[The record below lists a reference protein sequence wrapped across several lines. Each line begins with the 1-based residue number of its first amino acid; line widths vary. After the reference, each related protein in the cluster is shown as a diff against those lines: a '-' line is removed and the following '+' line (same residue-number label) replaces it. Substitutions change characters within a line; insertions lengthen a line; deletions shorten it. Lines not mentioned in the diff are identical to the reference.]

1 MMNLETRTSERGPIC
16 SPWTSED
23 RHVMIEG
30 ESAIAEE
37 EKSPG
42 LSFLPRPRILPAP
55 ARGSAIR
62 GHDGPDQWARGAWE
76 GPWGKKVG
84 EPGGAGCTPAVPG
97 PAGSDS
103 IQPESV
109 LCLVSVLELSPP
121 LTENTR
127 RFRGVGSTLTLASS
141 HEAFPMSLCA
151 KSLL

>member
-1 MMNLETRTSERGPIC
+1 MMRAEPEADGDDESGDQALRKGARLQSVDLRGQACDDGGRI
-16 SPWTSED
+16 SHSRE
-23 RHVMIEG
+23 
-30 ESAIAEE
+30 EE

-55 ARGSAIR
+55 AQGSAIH

-109 LCLVSVLELSPP
+109 LCLVSVPGLSPP

-127 RFRGVGSTLTLASS
+127 RFGVLV
-141 HEAFPMSLCA
+141 
-151 KSLL
+151 LL